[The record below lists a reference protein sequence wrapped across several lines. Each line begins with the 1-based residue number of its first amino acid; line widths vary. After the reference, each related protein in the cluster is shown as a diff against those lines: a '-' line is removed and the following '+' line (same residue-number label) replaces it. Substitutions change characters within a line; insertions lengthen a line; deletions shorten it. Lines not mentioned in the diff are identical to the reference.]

1 MTESRQSD
9 NAKRIVVLSVCDQ
22 FGRMLQA
29 DRFVVDQMSQM
40 SHLQGA
46 RYLLPCKIV
55 DGQEFTIE
63 LFARL
68 DVLKA
73 K

>member
-9 NAKRIVVLSVCDQ
+9 NPKRVVVLSVCDQ

-29 DRFVVDQMSQM
+29 DRFAVDLAQM

-68 DVLKA
+68 DVLKV